1 MAHIKGQKS
10 NLSKKQSSKQDI
22 DQNTENDNV
31 ITEKEP
37 TKKAVTKKEPTKKEP
52 TKKEPT
58 KKEPTKKEP
67 TKKEP
72 TKKESTKKEPTTKEP
87 TTTKKAVTKK
97 EPTKKEPTEAE
108 KEPRKRTVPTK
119 ESVSTEFDEL
129 ISFIEEEISRIRES
143 QVKSKGVKFLRCI
156 GKRIKMIRG
165 HAFRVLKEK
174 KKTNR
179 KNNTNSGFLKPVNIS
194 KEMALF
200 TGWDQN
206 ELKSRVDVTKYIC
219 NYIRDNDL
227 QNPKDRRQIIV
238 DNKLSKLLD
247 FDPNVEKEPLTYYR
261 IQSYIKK
268 HFSNPVKNI

>member
-1 MAHIKGQKS
+1 MAQIKGQKS
-10 NLSKKQSSKQDI
+10 NLNKKQSSKKDI
-22 DQNTENDNV
+22 DQNTANDNV

-37 TKKAVTKKEPTKKEP
+37 PKKAVTKKAVTKKDSTKKEPPKKEPTKKEP

-58 KKEPTKKEP
+58 KKD
-67 TKKEP
+67 
-72 TKKESTKKEPTTKEP
+72 S
-87 TTTKKAVTKK
+87 TKK
-97 EPTKKEPTEAE
+97 EPTKKEPTECD
-108 KEPRKRTVPTK
+108 KEPTEGDKETRKRTVPTK

-194 KEMALF
+194 KDMALF

-219 NYIRDNDL
+219 NYIRDNNL
-227 QNPKDRRQIIV
+227 QNPQDRRQIIV
-238 DNKLSKLLD
+238 DTKLSKLLD

-268 HFSNPVKNI
+268 HFSNPVKNV